1 MDIRE
6 ILGTWLDILKNERLS
21 RKLLPVF
28 EVINVKDINSS
39 INE

>member
-28 EVINVKDINSS
+28 EVINVKGINSS
-39 INE
+39 VNE

>member
-28 EVINVKDINSS
+28 EVINVKGMNSS
-39 INE
+39 VNE